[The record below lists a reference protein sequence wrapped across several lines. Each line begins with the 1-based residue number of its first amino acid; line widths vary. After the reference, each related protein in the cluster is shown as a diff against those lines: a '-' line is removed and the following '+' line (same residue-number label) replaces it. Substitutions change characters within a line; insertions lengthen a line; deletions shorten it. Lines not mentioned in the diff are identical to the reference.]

1 MDERRSK
8 AKQEVLAANRGPF
21 GGWWED
27 LLDVDPELMLRVHR
41 HMLAAE
47 AGPLPR
53 FFRHLI
59 ILAVDCVV
67 THLYPRGVG
76 VHARVAMEHGAT
88 PRQVVEALQISS
100 FASNRGWSVALPLVL
115 EELEA
120 AGRQATLRN
129 AEKASEVRSAFEAQ
143 VGEWRDWMV
152 NTIAPDPDALKVVL
166 ELGFGTDGGDGLDAK
181 KRELL
186 LLAVAACP
194 ALVDQDAIRR
204 HTRQALKLGAAPD
217 EIVQTVK
224 VANVIALHPIVEGIP
239 QLRAVLNAG

>member
-88 PRQVVEALQISS
+88 PRQVVEALQISC
-100 FASNRGWSVALPLVL
+100 FASNRGWSIALPLVL

-120 AGRQATLRN
+120 SGLQTTRR
-129 AEKASEVRSAFEAQ
+129 EASDTPDIRRTFEAR
-143 VGEWRDWMV
+143 VGEWQNWMESALGRD
-152 NTIAPDPDALKVVL
+152 PEALRVL
-166 ELGFGTDGGDGLDAK
+166 LEMGYGAEGDGGLDARQ
-181 KRELL
+181 RELL

-194 ALVDQDAIRR
+194 ALADQDAIRR
-204 HTRQALKLGAAPD
+204 HTRQALKLGVTPD